1 MKSGHAP
8 ANLAYASELTSSFAL
23 LAFSKYRRAQIALL
37 HAYSASFAS
46 AIFFYSSSLRRL
58 SVSTGGLRLPLLQ
71 TYTALFASL
80 IDFYSSSLRQ
90 ISQVSG
96 SDYPAFR
103 PILPKILY
111 YFVFIHFSLD
121 IQSFI
126 RKLCLMNQQNSSPFF
141 SLYVIKG
148 GICRKGI
155 VPNPVLLQ
163 WNGISDSLGNG
174 HNSSSHFF

>member
-1 MKSGHAP
+1 M
-8 ANLAYASELTSSFAL
+8 
-23 LAFSKYRRAQIALL
+23 
-37 HAYSASFAS
+37 
-46 AIFFYSSSLRRL
+46 
-58 SVSTGGLRLPLLQ
+58 PLLQ
-71 TYTALFASL
+71 TYTALFASF
-80 IDFYSSSLRQ
+80 IDFYSSSLRR

-103 PILPKILY
+103 PYLPKILY
-111 YFVFIHFSLD
+111 YFDFLHSLYIGVEQSPCFPIALD